1 MIEVVEC
8 NYPETMGR
16 LLIVRAPRVFGVLWT
31 LVSPFIDENT
41 RNKFLIYGGNDYQV
55 LRVFLVILFFEKCF
69 IVVGKLS
76 TYSAQSNGQLSDNV
90 RPEWQLDKPK
100 NSLAGHIDKSRL
112 LPSLNK
118 ETNPHQ

>member
-16 LLIVRAPRVFGVLWT
+16 LLIVRAPRIFGVLWT

-55 LRVFLVILFFEKCF
+55 FVISQIGDNINNIIHLS
-69 IVVGKLS
+69 VGEGGGYLPHCKSSKL
-76 TYSAQSNGQLSDNV
+76 
-90 RPEWQLDKPK
+90 
-100 NSLAGHIDKSRL
+100 
-112 LPSLNK
+112 
-118 ETNPHQ
+118 TNQNIRKVPFTCVIYTNAVYMRES

>member
-55 LRVFLVILFFEKCF
+55 LRVFLVILFFLKIMDCTMFYCCGEVKYLQCS
-69 IVVGKLS
+69 K
-76 TYSAQSNGQLSDNV
+76 
-90 RPEWQLDKPK
+90 
-100 NSLAGHIDKSRL
+100 
-112 LPSLNK
+112 
-118 ETNPHQ
+118 

>member
-55 LRVFLVILFFEKCF
+55 LRVFLVILFFLKN
-69 IVVGKLS
+69 
-76 TYSAQSNGQLSDNV
+76 NGLYNV
-90 RPEWQLDKPK
+90 
-100 NSLAGHIDKSRL
+100 L
-112 LPSLNK
+112 LLWGS
-118 ETNPHQ
+118 

>member
-16 LLIVRAPRVFGVLWT
+16 LLIVRAPRIFGVLWT

-55 LRVFLVILFFEKCF
+55 QIKRVFNLTILNIKLR
-69 IVVGKLS
+69 LS
-76 TYSAQSNGQLSDNV
+76 TIWG
-90 RPEWQLDKPK
+90 EK
-100 NSLAGHIDKSRL
+100 
-112 LPSLNK
+112 LN
-118 ETNPHQ
+118 

>member
-16 LLIVRAPRVFGVLWT
+16 LLIVRAPRIFGVLWT

-55 LRVFLVILFFEKCF
+55 KIDLVFSTIFNKGFRLSPTWGKELTKLTTDKLF
-69 IVVGKLS
+69 
-76 TYSAQSNGQLSDNV
+76 YM
-90 RPEWQLDKPK
+90 
-100 NSLAGHIDKSRL
+100 
-112 LPSLNK
+112 
-118 ETNPHQ
+118 

>member
-1 MIEVVEC
+1 MLKVIEVVEC

-55 LRVFLVILFFEKCF
+55 LLVLFVILFFIKIMDCTIFYCCDE
-69 IVVGKLS
+69 VAMS
-76 TYSAQSNGQLSDNV
+76 TCSA
-90 RPEWQLDKPK
+90 
-100 NSLAGHIDKSRL
+100 
-112 LPSLNK
+112 
-118 ETNPHQ
+118 

>member
-1 MIEVVEC
+1 
-8 NYPETMGR
+8 MGR

-55 LRVFLVILFFEKCF
+55 LRVFLVILFFKKLWVVQCF

-90 RPEWQLDKPK
+90 RPE
-100 NSLAGHIDKSRL
+100 
-112 LPSLNK
+112 
-118 ETNPHQ
+118 

>member
-16 LLIVRAPRVFGVLWT
+16 LLIVRAPRIFGVLWT

-55 LRVFLVILFFEKCF
+55 KIDLVFSTIFNMGFRLSPTWGKELTKLTTDKLFY
-69 IVVGKLS
+69 V
-76 TYSAQSNGQLSDNV
+76 
-90 RPEWQLDKPK
+90 
-100 NSLAGHIDKSRL
+100 
-112 LPSLNK
+112 
-118 ETNPHQ
+118 

>member
-16 LLIVRAPRVFGVLWT
+16 LLIVRAPRIFGVLWT

-55 LRVFLVILFFEKCF
+55 MIVRNLFSCLFIPLRVILKRTVLMMMTDVSF
-69 IVVGKLS
+69 
-76 TYSAQSNGQLSDNV
+76 
-90 RPEWQLDKPK
+90 
-100 NSLAGHIDKSRL
+100 
-112 LPSLNK
+112 
-118 ETNPHQ
+118 

>member
-55 LRVFLVILFFEKCF
+55 LRVFLVIFFFFF
-69 IVVGKLS
+69 IKIMDCTMFYCCDEVKYLQCS
-76 TYSAQSNGQLSDNV
+76 
-90 RPEWQLDKPK
+90 K
-100 NSLAGHIDKSRL
+100 
-112 LPSLNK
+112 
-118 ETNPHQ
+118 

>member
-1 MIEVVEC
+1 MKFVALGIKALLKVIEVVEC

-55 LRVFLVILFFEKCF
+55 LRVFLVILFF
-69 IVVGKLS
+69 I
-76 TYSAQSNGQLSDNV
+76 
-90 RPEWQLDKPK
+90 
-100 NSLAGHIDKSRL
+100 
-112 LPSLNK
+112 
-118 ETNPHQ
+118 

>member
-55 LRVFLVILFFEKCF
+55 LRVFLVILFFK
-69 IVVGKLS
+69 KN
-76 TYSAQSNGQLSDNV
+76 NGLYNV
-90 RPEWQLDKPK
+90 
-100 NSLAGHIDKSRL
+100 L
-112 LPSLNK
+112 LLWGS
-118 ETNPHQ
+118 

>member
-16 LLIVRAPRVFGVLWT
+16 LLIVRAPRIFGVLWT

-55 LRVFLVILFFEKCF
+55 LHVFLVILFFIKIMDCTMFYCCDEVKYLQCS
-69 IVVGKLS
+69 K
-76 TYSAQSNGQLSDNV
+76 
-90 RPEWQLDKPK
+90 
-100 NSLAGHIDKSRL
+100 
-112 LPSLNK
+112 
-118 ETNPHQ
+118 

>member
-55 LRVFLVILFFEKCF
+55 LRVFLVILFFKKIMDCTMFYYCGEVKYLQCS
-69 IVVGKLS
+69 K
-76 TYSAQSNGQLSDNV
+76 
-90 RPEWQLDKPK
+90 
-100 NSLAGHIDKSRL
+100 
-112 LPSLNK
+112 
-118 ETNPHQ
+118 